1 MPSWRAGEAAS
12 RLAVIAP
19 NQTLQQTAAADS
31 FLGLHSSLRRRPL
44 LSGVVPEA
52 RFGRIDRSI
61 GEPPFARRCRRTEAV
76 RRGKGLSGLVGR
88 VLTPL
93 EEGG

>member
-12 RLAVIAP
+12 RLAAIAP

-61 GEPPFARRCRRTEAV
+61 GEPPCARRCRRTEA
-76 RRGKGLSGLVGR
+76 RKERGGVGGRFHPVSKSG
-88 VLTPL
+88 
-93 EEGG
+93 